1 MLIYACLLYINAW
14 CEACIMSVAC
24 SFHHACNMR
33 YYAVTLSLHVHGV
46 IAWIGCECMNKMG
59 IQRVVQ

>member
-1 MLIYACLLYINAW
+1 MLIYNMVVIYSRDAW

-24 SFHHACNMR
+24 SSHHACNMR

-46 IAWIGCECMNKMG
+46 IA
-59 IQRVVQ
+59 